1 MRDEW
6 SGFADLLANLIAKY
20 ASEIGIDAL
29 PDPEEGLGICDKTK
43 ERKNNADSKRAV
55 VAKDKA
61 A

>member
-1 MRDEW
+1 MPVRDEW

-43 ERKNNADSKRAV
+43 ERKNKL
-55 VAKDKA
+55 K
-61 A
+61 